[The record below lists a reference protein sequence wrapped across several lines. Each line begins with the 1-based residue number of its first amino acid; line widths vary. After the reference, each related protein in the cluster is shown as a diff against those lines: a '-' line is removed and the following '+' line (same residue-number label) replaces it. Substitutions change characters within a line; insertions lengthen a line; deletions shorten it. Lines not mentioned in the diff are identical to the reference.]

1 MPTKTLCVLGLEWL
15 LARRPAVFPTASEK
29 VFAVKSAAL
38 EISDSWHYEL
48 WNFDY
53 SGGLIGR

>member
-38 EISDSWHYEL
+38 ARSATARTM
-48 WNFDY
+48 NF
-53 SGGLIGR
+53 GTLITLAD